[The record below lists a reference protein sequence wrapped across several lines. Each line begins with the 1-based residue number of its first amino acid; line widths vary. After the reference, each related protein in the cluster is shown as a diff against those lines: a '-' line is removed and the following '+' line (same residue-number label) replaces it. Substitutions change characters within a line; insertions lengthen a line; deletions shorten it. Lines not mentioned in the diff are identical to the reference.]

1 MNLKSDIIRILL
13 EFFKMLEMQFQM
25 KIVQSNERDE
35 FVNTILKHYITSKGI
50 LHLVLELLN
59 KIV

>member
-1 MNLKSDIIRILL
+1 
-13 EFFKMLEMQFQM
+13 MLEMQFQM